1 MWESH
6 SRSEGLVAEELI
18 GNGRLCVT
26 DISRRAHLP
35 TWAVSRVLKRLEI
48 RGYVHCEVEDRQKR
62 GRPRKFY
69 KFTDGESESP
79 VVEAEVE

>member
-1 MWESH
+1 MWESR

-26 DISRRAHLP
+26 DISTRVHLP

-48 RGYVHCEVEDRQKR
+48 RGCVSCEVEDRRKR

-69 KFTDGESESP
+69 SFAVQEPNHFG
-79 VVEAEVE
+79 VGAEVE